1 MTRNITLRLDETLIR
16 KAKVRAA
23 QQATSLSR
31 LLTKQLEKALK
42 DEDTYEASRR
52 RALALL
58 EQGFHLGGQRPASRD
73 AWHERIE
80 EPHPRRSALRPSRGV

>member
-1 MTRNITLRLDETLIR
+1 MARNITLKLDEVLIR

-31 LLTKQLEKALK
+31 LLTQQLEKALK
-42 DEDTYEASRR
+42 DEDSYEASRR

-58 EQGFHLGGQRPASRD
+58 EQGFHLGGRRPGPRA
-73 AWHERIE
+73 AWHER
-80 EPHPRRSALRPSRGV
+80 